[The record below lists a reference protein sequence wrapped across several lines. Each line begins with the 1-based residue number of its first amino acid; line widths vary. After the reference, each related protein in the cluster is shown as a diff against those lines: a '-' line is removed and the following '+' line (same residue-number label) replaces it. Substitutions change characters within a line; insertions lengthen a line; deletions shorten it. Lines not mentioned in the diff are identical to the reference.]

1 VVPTERLRET
11 LQELRNE
18 LARSDA
24 GDPATR
30 ERIQATA
37 LEIDAWLERAQ
48 PPEDSLS
55 GRLQEAVARFE
66 KEHPHLAATLQRVV
80 DALSDLGI

>member
-1 VVPTERLRET
+1 MPTERLRET
-11 LQELRNE
+11 LRELRAE

-30 ERIQATA
+30 ENVQATA
-37 LEIDAWLERAQ
+37 LEIDAWLER
-48 PPEDSLS
+48 PEPTEDSWS
-55 GRLQEAVARFE
+55 DRLRVGVARFE

-80 DALSDLGI
+80 DALVDLGI